1 MIICLRDRAMRY
13 GDDTYVASGATAQ
26 EAYENY
32 VGNTIDGDFDDL
44 VFIEAKPLRVTK
56 KVILEV
62 KP

>member
-1 MIICLRDRAMRY
+1 MIICLIARAMRH
-13 GDDTYVASGATAQ
+13 GGNTYVGSGATAQ

-32 VGNTIDGDFDDL
+32 VGSTDDDDFDDL
-44 VFIEAKPLRVTK
+44 VFIEAKPLTVTK